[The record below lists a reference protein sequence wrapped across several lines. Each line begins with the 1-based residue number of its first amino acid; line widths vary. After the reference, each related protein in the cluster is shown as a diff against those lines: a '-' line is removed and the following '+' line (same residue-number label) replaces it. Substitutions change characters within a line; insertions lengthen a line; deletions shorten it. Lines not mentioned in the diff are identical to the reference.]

1 MSVGSSAAASIQPRG
16 LVRPRL
22 LAQLDAARSNG
33 LALVI
38 APAGFGKTTLLDQYT
53 QAHPGPVASY
63 RADPADAAAGHT
75 ARRLAAAVRGALG
88 RPAVT
93 VLSRTG
99 VPCASNDPKAKASAM
114 P

>member
-1 MSVGSSAAASIQPRG
+1 MSVGSNAAVSMQPRG

-22 LAQLDAARSNG
+22 LAQLDSSRPNG

-53 QAHPGPVASY
+53 QLHAGPVASY
-63 RADPADAAAGHT
+63 RADPADAADGHT
-75 ARRLAAAVRGALG
+75 AGRLTAAVRGALG

-93 VLSRTG
+93 APSHPAV
-99 VPCASNDPKAKASAM
+99 
-114 P
+114 